1 MKDKKEKKQFIKG
14 IIAGVLLSTLVV
26 VGFKF
31 ATGDIFGKNIDK
43 ATAIKLQNIDRLIEE
58 KYLYSDKID
67 QNALKEGMIKG
78 YIQGLGDPYSA
89 YYDKKEF
96 KELTESTEG
105 TFYGIGAQF
114 NTATNEGFL
123 TVVNVYEGS
132 PAKKAGI
139 RAGDVLT
146 KVDGKD
152 VGGMSAESVVSR
164 IKGKNGGKVKLT
176 FTRNKKDTYIVD
188 VKREKIEVPT
198 VAYKMQRDNIGYIQI
213 TEFTGETA
221 TQFNDAFVKLE
232 KQGMVGLVIDLR
244 NNPGGRVDTTGKILD
259 KLLGKG
265 PLVKVKD
272 KNGKEEVLI
281 DSDEKHKWNKPI
293 VVLINGYSASASELF
308 AGAMQDYEAATIIG
322 TKSYGKGV
330 VQQIFSINDGT
341 GVKLTIAEYFTP
353 KGHVVN
359 KKGITPDIK
368 VEETRKTPED
378 PNDAQLLKGFEV
390 VKRQVR

>member
-43 ATAIKLQNIDRLIEE
+43 ATAIKLQNIDCLIEE

-123 TVVNVYEGS
+123 TVINVYEGS

-164 IKGKNGGKVKLT
+164 IKGKNGSKVKLT
-176 FTRNKKDTYIVD
+176 FTRNKKDTYTVD

-198 VAYKMQRDNIGYIQI
+198 VAYRMQRDNIGYIQI

-308 AGAMQDYEAATIIG
+308 AGAMQDYEVATIIG

-378 PNDAQLLKGFEV
+378 PNDAQLLKAFEV
-390 VKRQVR
+390 VKGKIR

>member
-164 IKGKNGGKVKLT
+164 IKGKNGSKVKLT
-176 FTRNKKDTYIVD
+176 FTRNKKDTYTVD

-198 VAYKMQRDNIGYIQI
+198 VAYRMQRDNIGYIQI

-272 KNGKEEVLI
+272 KNGKEKVLI
-281 DSDEKHKWNKPI
+281 DSDEKNKWNKPI

-359 KKGITPDIK
+359 KKGIMPDIK

-378 PNDAQLLKGFEV
+378 PNDAQLLKAFEV
-390 VKRQVR
+390 VKGKIR

>member
-1 MKDKKEKKQFIKG
+1 
-14 IIAGVLLSTLVV
+14 
-26 VGFKF
+26 
-31 ATGDIFGKNIDK
+31 
-43 ATAIKLQNIDRLIEE
+43 
-58 KYLYSDKID
+58 
-67 QNALKEGMIKG
+67 
-78 YIQGLGDPYSA
+78 
-89 YYDKKEF
+89 
-96 KELTESTEG
+96 
-105 TFYGIGAQF
+105 
-114 NTATNEGFL
+114 
-123 TVVNVYEGS
+123 
-132 PAKKAGI
+132 
-139 RAGDVLT
+139 
-146 KVDGKD
+146 
-152 VGGMSAESVVSR
+152 
-164 IKGKNGGKVKLT
+164 
-176 FTRNKKDTYIVD
+176 
-188 VKREKIEVPT
+188 
-198 VAYKMQRDNIGYIQI
+198 
-213 TEFTGETA
+213 
-221 TQFNDAFVKLE
+221 
-232 KQGMVGLVIDLR
+232 MVGLVIDLR

-378 PNDAQLLKGFEV
+378 PNDAQLLKAFEV
-390 VKRQVR
+390 VKGKIR

>member
-164 IKGKNGGKVKLT
+164 IKGKNGSKVKLT
-176 FTRNKKDTYIVD
+176 FTRNKKDTYTVD

-198 VAYKMQRDNIGYIQI
+198 VAYRMQRDNIGYIQI

-378 PNDAQLLKGFEV
+378 PNDAQLLKAFEV
-390 VKRQVR
+390 VKGKIR

>member
-43 ATAIKLQNIDRLIEE
+43 ATAIKLQNIDCLIEE

-123 TVVNVYEGS
+123 TVINVYEGS

-164 IKGKNGGKVKLT
+164 IKGKNGSKVKLT
-176 FTRNKKDTYIVD
+176 FTRNKKDTYTVD

-198 VAYKMQRDNIGYIQI
+198 VAYRMQRDNIGYIQI

-308 AGAMQDYEAATIIG
+308 AGAMQDYEVATIIG

-390 VKRQVR
+390 VKGKIR

>member
-43 ATAIKLQNIDRLIEE
+43 ATAIKLQNIDCLIKE

-123 TVVNVYEGS
+123 TVINVYEGS

-164 IKGKNGGKVKLT
+164 IKGKNGSKVKLT
-176 FTRNKKDTYIVD
+176 FTRNKKDTYTVD

-198 VAYKMQRDNIGYIQI
+198 VAYRMQRDNIGYIQI

-308 AGAMQDYEAATIIG
+308 AGAMQDYEVATIIG

-390 VKRQVR
+390 VKGKIR

>member
-164 IKGKNGGKVKLT
+164 IKGKNGSKVKLT

>member
-198 VAYKMQRDNIGYIQI
+198 VAYRMQRDNIGYIQI

>member
-164 IKGKNGGKVKLT
+164 IKGKNGSKVKLT
-176 FTRNKKDTYIVD
+176 FTRNKKDTYTVD

-198 VAYKMQRDNIGYIQI
+198 VAYRMQRDNIGYIQI

-390 VKRQVR
+390 VKGKIR

>member
-43 ATAIKLQNIDRLIEE
+43 ATAIKLQNIDCLIKE

-123 TVVNVYEGS
+123 TVINVYEGS

-164 IKGKNGGKVKLT
+164 IKGKNGSKVKLT
-176 FTRNKKDTYIVD
+176 FTRNKKDTYTVD

-198 VAYKMQRDNIGYIQI
+198 VAYRMQRDNIGYIQI

-221 TQFNDAFVKLE
+221 TQFDDVFSELE

-378 PNDAQLLKGFEV
+378 PNDAQLLKAFEV
-390 VKRQVR
+390 VKGKIR

>member
-43 ATAIKLQNIDRLIEE
+43 ATAIKLQNIDRIIEE

-67 QNALKEGMIKG
+67 QNDLKEGMIKG

-164 IKGKNGGKVKLT
+164 IKGKNGSKVKLT
-176 FTRNKKDTYIVD
+176 FTRNKKDTYTVD

-198 VAYKMQRDNIGYIQI
+198 VAYRMQRDNIGYIQI

-378 PNDAQLLKGFEV
+378 PNDAQLLKAFEV
-390 VKRQVR
+390 VKGKIR

>member
-164 IKGKNGGKVKLT
+164 IKGKNGSKVKLT
-176 FTRNKKDTYIVD
+176 FTRNKKDTYTVD

-198 VAYKMQRDNIGYIQI
+198 VAYRMQRENIGYIQI
-213 TEFTGETA
+213 SEFTGETA
-221 TQFNDAFVKLE
+221 TQFDDVFSELE

-378 PNDAQLLKGFEV
+378 PNDAQLLKAFEV
-390 VKRQVR
+390 VKGKIR

>member
-176 FTRNKKDTYIVD
+176 FTRNKKDTYTVD

>member
-43 ATAIKLQNIDRLIEE
+43 ATAIKLQNIDCLIEE

-164 IKGKNGGKVKLT
+164 IKGKNGSKVKLT
-176 FTRNKKDTYIVD
+176 FTRNKKNTYTVD

-198 VAYKMQRDNIGYIQI
+198 VAYRMQRDNIGYIQI

-353 KGHVVN
+353 KSHVVN

-378 PNDAQLLKGFEV
+378 PNDAQLLKAFEV
-390 VKRQVR
+390 VKGKIR

>member
-1 MKDKKEKKQFIKG
+1 MYKRQ
-14 IIAGVLLSTLVV
+14 VLLSTLVV

-176 FTRNKKDTYIVD
+176 FTRNKKDTYTVD

-198 VAYKMQRDNIGYIQI
+198 VAYRMQRDNIGYIQI

>member
-123 TVVNVYEGS
+123 TVINVYEGS

-164 IKGKNGGKVKLT
+164 IKGKNGSKVKLT

>member
-164 IKGKNGGKVKLT
+164 IKGKNGSKVKLT
-176 FTRNKKDTYIVD
+176 FTRNKKDTYTVD

-198 VAYKMQRDNIGYIQI
+198 VAYRMQRDNIGYIQI

-293 VVLINGYSASASELF
+293 AVLINGYSASASELF

>member
-132 PAKKAGI
+132 PAKK
-139 RAGDVLT
+139 
-146 KVDGKD
+146 
-152 VGGMSAESVVSR
+152 
-164 IKGKNGGKVKLT
+164 
-176 FTRNKKDTYIVD
+176 
-188 VKREKIEVPT
+188 
-198 VAYKMQRDNIGYIQI
+198 
-213 TEFTGETA
+213 
-221 TQFNDAFVKLE
+221 
-232 KQGMVGLVIDLR
+232 LV
-244 NNPGGRVDTTGKILD
+244 
-259 KLLGKG
+259 
-265 PLVKVKD
+265 
-272 KNGKEEVLI
+272 
-281 DSDEKHKWNKPI
+281 
-293 VVLINGYSASASELF
+293 SEL
-308 AGAMQDYEAATIIG
+308 AMY
-322 TKSYGKGV
+322 
-330 VQQIFSINDGT
+330 
-341 GVKLTIAEYFTP
+341 
-353 KGHVVN
+353 
-359 KKGITPDIK
+359 
-368 VEETRKTPED
+368 
-378 PNDAQLLKGFEV
+378 LLKLMA
-390 VKRQVR
+390 RM

>member
-43 ATAIKLQNIDRLIEE
+43 ATAIKLQNIDRIIEE

-164 IKGKNGGKVKLT
+164 IKGKNGSKVKLT
-176 FTRNKKDTYIVD
+176 FTRNKKNTYTVD

-198 VAYKMQRDNIGYIQI
+198 VAYRMQRENIGYIQI
-213 TEFTGETA
+213 SEFTGETA

-378 PNDAQLLKGFEV
+378 PNDAQLLKAFEV
-390 VKRQVR
+390 VKGKIR

>member
-164 IKGKNGGKVKLT
+164 IKGKNGSKVKLT
-176 FTRNKKDTYIVD
+176 FTRNKKNTYTVD

-198 VAYKMQRDNIGYIQI
+198 VAYRMQRDNIGYIQI

-378 PNDAQLLKGFEV
+378 PNDAQLLKAFEV
-390 VKRQVR
+390 VKGKIR

>member
-1 MKDKKEKKQFIKG
+1 M
-14 IIAGVLLSTLVV
+14 
-26 VGFKF
+26 GFKF

-43 ATAIKLQNIDRLIEE
+43 ATAIKLQNIDRIIEE

-67 QNALKEGMIKG
+67 QNDLKEGMIKG

-164 IKGKNGGKVKLT
+164 IKGKNGSKVKLT
-176 FTRNKKDTYIVD
+176 FTRNKKNTYTVD

-198 VAYKMQRDNIGYIQI
+198 VAYRMQRDNIGYIQI

-378 PNDAQLLKGFEV
+378 PNDAQLLKAFEV
-390 VKRQVR
+390 VKGKIR